1 MIRRTELTPAPRSGS
16 LRRLHRFTQQMQT
29 DKGLLS
35 ISDTEQTFDTPS
47 LNLKDQGRRQ
57 QRTGEGAIR
66 LFQGT
71 VTSAAPA
78 GTPAA
83 PSVPPDRHPGER
95 NFLPSSG
102 CGTRSAVPGGGRL
115 VTDLLSLIR
124 HRFGFSRRARLSLF
138 LEGALLPPAESARL
152 VRDNDSLRVKL
163 EEILADDYEEID
175 DGFIYATKEDKKR
188 HRHKQDEEEFSRNE
202 GKHKRK
208 KKKEKHNLEYSSCRE
223 ETSVDTWDSQK
234 RYTKRKRK
242 EEVRGRNSLTEGK
255 EESSTSHSKKKKKT
269 EREKQLATK
278 KTDEKQTKVAAAK
291 ITLERANESFSLNSG
306 KNSSKEITTRSR
318 KKRVGASDSSS
329 TSSDS
334 DSSELNVKENK
345 SSHKTVVVTLP
356 KDKSQAAS
364 DSDVKTNKVAVKS
377 NTMKTK
383 TAISKNAKK
392 PQSSSSDSDSSTEDE
407 KVTPAQDSTAKEK
420 SVPNHVVAVKA
431 STKAPKAQSS
441 SSDSDSSDSDTL
453 VIKKSAAGAGLGN
466 SMVRNC
472 TNQLPASAQGS
483 FASPGRGR
491 GRGSREDNFWRGPR
505 GHGFRGMMR
514 GHGRG
519 ANPGFFYNYSSEG
532 QKQRQ
537 LNEAATNTSVVI
549 QNPVE
554 IPKRDY
560 SALPLL
566 AAPPQVGERIAFK
579 RLELTE
585 NYSPEV
591 SDYKEAKI
599 ISWNAEKKQI
609 ELEILSTSA
618 GQFAKEPGKFDLV
631 YQSADGEELI
641 EYAVPQDTK
650 ITESW
655 DALIEPRLIV
665 EPPVNGSSVE
675 N

>member
-1 MIRRTELTPAPRSGS
+1 MMAAGAGPVRLRLVFDHPPPASPGCA
-16 LRRLHRFTQQMQT
+16 LCW
-29 DKGLLS
+29 LLL
-35 ISDTEQTFDTPS
+35 E
-47 LNLKDQGRRQ
+47 
-57 QRTGEGAIR
+57 
-66 LFQGT
+66 
-71 VTSAAPA
+71 
-78 GTPAA
+78 
-83 PSVPPDRHPGER
+83 PGQ
-95 NFLPSSG
+95 
-102 CGTRSAVPGGGRL
+102 ARL

-163 EEILADDYEEID
+163 EEIIADDYEEID
-175 DGFIYATKEDKKR
+175 DVFTYTTKEDKKR

-208 KKKEKHNLEYSSCRE
+208 KKKEKHNLEYSSFRE
-223 ETSVDTWDSQK
+223 ETSVDTRDTQK

-242 EEVRGRNSLTEGK
+242 EEVSGRNRLAEGK
-255 EESSTSHSKKKKKT
+255 EERSTAHSKKMKKT

-278 KTDEKQTKVAAAK
+278 KKDEKQTKVAAEKMA
-291 ITLERANESFSLNSG
+291 LERANESFSVNSG
-306 KNSSKEITTRSR
+306 KNSTKKITTQSR

-345 SSHKTVVVTLP
+345 SSHKPVVATLP
-356 KDKSQAAS
+356 KDTSQSAS
-364 DSDVKTNKVAVKS
+364 GSDVKTNKVTVKS
-377 NTMKTK
+377 NIEKTK
-383 TAISKNAKK
+383 TAIKKNAKK

-407 KVTPAQDSTAKEK
+407 NVAPAQDSPAKEK

-431 STKAPKAQSS
+431 STKAPKAKSS
-441 SSDSDSSDSDTL
+441 SSDSDSSDSNTL
-453 VIKKSAAGAGLGN
+453 VIKKSAADAGLGN
-466 SMVRNC
+466 SIARNC
-472 TNQLPASAQGS
+472 TKQLPASIQGP

-491 GRGSREDNFWRGPR
+491 GRGTGEDNFWRGPR
-505 GHGFRGMMR
+505 GRGFRGMMR
-514 GHGRG
+514 GQGHGRG

-537 LNEAATNTSVVI
+537 FNEAVTNTSVLV

-560 SALPLL
+560 SVLPLL

-579 RLELTE
+579 RLELSE

-599 ISWNAEKKQI
+599 ISWNVEKKQI

-631 YQSADGEELI
+631 YQSADGVELI

-665 EPPVNGSSVE
+665 EPPVNGSSIE
-675 N
+675 NGTI

>member
-1 MIRRTELTPAPRSGS
+1 M
-16 LRRLHRFTQQMQT
+16 M
-29 DKGLLS
+29 
-35 ISDTEQTFDTPS
+35 
-47 LNLKDQGRRQ
+47 
-57 QRTGEGAIR
+57 
-66 LFQGT
+66 
-71 VTSAAPA
+71 AA
-78 GTPAA
+78 
-83 PSVPPDRHPGER
+83 
-95 NFLPSSG
+95 
-102 CGTRSAVPGGGRL
+102 GGGPLRLRLVFDHPPPASPGCALCWLLLEPGQARL

-163 EEILADDYEEID
+163 EEIVADDYEEID
-175 DGFIYATKEDKKR
+175 DGFIYTTKEDKKR

-242 EEVRGRNSLTEGK
+242 EEVRGRNSLGEGK
-255 EESSTSHSKKKKKT
+255 EESSTSHSKKMKKT
-269 EREKQLATK
+269 ERETQLATK
-278 KTDEKQTKVAAAK
+278 KKDEKQTKVAAAK
-291 ITLERANESFSLNSG
+291 IALERANESFSLNSG
-306 KNSSKEITTRSR
+306 KNSTKEITTQSR

-345 SSHKTVVVTLP
+345 SSHKTVVVTLA

-364 DSDVKTNKVAVKS
+364 DSHVKTNKVAVKS
-377 NTMKTK
+377 NTIKTK
-383 TAISKNAKK
+383 TVISKNAKK

-420 SVPNHVVAVKA
+420 SVPNNVVAVKA
-431 STKAPKAQSS
+431 STKAPKAKSS

-453 VIKKSAAGAGLGN
+453 VIKKSSAGAELGN
-466 SMVRNC
+466 SIVRNC
-472 TNQLPASAQGS
+472 TKQLPASAQGS

-491 GRGSREDNFWRGPR
+491 GRGTREDNFWRGPR

-537 LNEAATNTSVVI
+537 LNEAVTNTSILV
-549 QNPVE
+549 QNPQE
-554 IPKRDY
+554 ISKRDY

-631 YQSADGEELI
+631 YQSADGVELI

>member
-1 MIRRTELTPAPRSGS
+1 M
-16 LRRLHRFTQQMQT
+16 
-29 DKGLLS
+29 
-35 ISDTEQTFDTPS
+35 
-47 LNLKDQGRRQ
+47 
-57 QRTGEGAIR
+57 
-66 LFQGT
+66 
-71 VTSAAPA
+71 AA
-78 GTPAA
+78 
-83 PSVPPDRHPGER
+83 
-95 NFLPSSG
+95 
-102 CGTRSAVPGGGRL
+102 GGGPVRLRLMFDHPPPASPGCALCWLLLEPGQARL

-138 LEGALLPPAESARL
+138 LQGALLPPAESARL

-163 EEILADDYEEID
+163 EEIVGDDYEEVD
-175 DGFIYATKEDKKR
+175 DGFIYTTKEDKKR

-202 GKHKRK
+202 SKHKRK

-242 EEVRGRNSLTEGK
+242 EEVRGRNRLAEGK
-255 EESSTSHSKKKKKT
+255 EETSTSHSKKMKKNRKGEAVGNKKK
-269 EREKQLATK
+269 
-278 KTDEKQTKVAAAK
+278 DEKQTEVAASKMA
-291 ITLERANESFSLNSG
+291 LEQANESFSLNSG
-306 KNSSKEITTRSR
+306 KSSAKKITTESR

-334 DSSELNVKENK
+334 DSSELNAKENK
-345 SSHKTVVVTLP
+345 SSHKPVVVTLP
-356 KDKSQAAS
+356 KEKYQAAS
-364 DSDVKTNKVAVKS
+364 DSDVKTNKVTVKS
-377 NTMKTK
+377 NTEMTK
-383 TAISKNAKK
+383 TAISKK

-407 KVTPAQDSTAKEK
+407 NVTRAQDSTTKEK

-431 STKAPKAQSS
+431 STKAPKAKSS

-453 VIKKSAAGAGLGN
+453 VIKKSAAGAGLHN
-466 SMVRNC
+466 SIVRNC
-472 TNQLPASAQGS
+472 TKQLPASVQGL

-491 GRGSREDNFWRGPR
+491 GHGMGEDNFWRGPR
-505 GHGFRGMMR
+505 GRGFRGMMR

-537 LNEAATNTSVVI
+537 LNEAATNTSVLV

-554 IPKRDY
+554 IPRDY
-560 SALPLL
+560 SVLPLL
-566 AAPPQVGERIAFK
+566 AAPQVGERIAFK

-585 NYSPEV
+585 NYSPG

-599 ISWNAEKKQI
+599 ISWNAENKQI

-631 YQSADGEELI
+631 YQNADGVELI

-675 N
+675 NGTSRIQQK

>member
-1 MIRRTELTPAPRSGS
+1 M
-16 LRRLHRFTQQMQT
+16 
-29 DKGLLS
+29 
-35 ISDTEQTFDTPS
+35 
-47 LNLKDQGRRQ
+47 
-57 QRTGEGAIR
+57 
-66 LFQGT
+66 
-71 VTSAAPA
+71 AA
-78 GTPAA
+78 
-83 PSVPPDRHPGER
+83 
-95 NFLPSSG
+95 
-102 CGTRSAVPGGGRL
+102 GGGPVRLRLVFDHPPPASPGCALCWLLLEPGQARL

-163 EEILADDYEEID
+163 EEVVADDYEEID
-175 DGFIYATKEDKKR
+175 DGFIYTTKEDKKR
-188 HRHKQDEEEFSRNE
+188 HRQKEDEEELSRNE

-208 KKKEKHNLEYSSCRE
+208 KKKEKHNLEE
-223 ETSVDTWDSQK
+223 ETSLDTWDSQK

-242 EEVRGRNSLTEGK
+242 EEVRGRNRLTEGK
-255 EESSTSHSKKKKKT
+255 EETSTSHSKKMKKT

-278 KTDEKQTKVAAAK
+278 KKDENQTKVAAAK
-291 ITLERANESFSLNSG
+291 MALERANESLSLNSG
-306 KNSSKEITTRSR
+306 KNSTKKTTTQSR

-345 SSHKTVVVTLP
+345 SSHKPVVVTLP

-364 DSDVKTNKVAVKS
+364 DSDVKTNKVTVKS
-377 NTMKTK
+377 NTEKTK

-392 PQSSSSDSDSSTEDE
+392 PQSSSSDSDSSTEEE

-466 SMVRNC
+466 SIVRSC
-472 TNQLPASAQGS
+472 TKQVPASAPGA
-483 FASPGRGR
+483 FASPSRGR
-491 GRGSREDNFWRGPR
+491 GRGTGEENFWRAPR
-505 GHGFRGMMR
+505 GRGFRGMMR

-537 LNEAATNTSVVI
+537 LNEAATNTSVLV

-560 SALPLL
+560 SVLPLL

-599 ISWNAEKKQI
+599 LSWNDEKKQI

-618 GQFAKEPGKFDLV
+618 GQSAKEPGKFDLV
-631 YQSADGEELI
+631 YQSADGAELI

-665 EPPVNGSSVE
+665 EPPVNGSSIE
-675 N
+675 NGTSRM